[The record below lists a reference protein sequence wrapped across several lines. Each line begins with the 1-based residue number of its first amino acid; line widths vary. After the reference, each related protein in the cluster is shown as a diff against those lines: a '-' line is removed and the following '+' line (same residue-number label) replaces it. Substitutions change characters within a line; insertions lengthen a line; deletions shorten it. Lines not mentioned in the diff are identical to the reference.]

1 MKRYSFIIINLLIS
15 SIYAA
20 ATVFEFENDGLIFDA
35 DKSARVLAIKGITD
49 EKLAE
54 ARETHVLIFPSEV
67 KYDNVLYRR
76 ITYIAPNF
84 FDGRETD
91 GIKKIIFP
99 KEQRKLYIRTPNF
112 CDMPDLEEIV
122 HYGGLSVCSYCF
134 NNLPKLKTCD
144 FSESGI
150 ALWPQTF
157 MNTGL
162 ERIALSEKIYFQISQ
177 ITEEV
182 YGWFGGLPNL
192 VEIDFG
198 DLSFIPDFIFR
209 DMPKL
214 QELTFNASLIFATRS
229 SFTNLENLQ
238 KITFKQRDRGFIIDP
253 YSFENTQTLT
263 DIYVENEAPFDI
275 LFESDEC
282 GFYPPRYTLHVPV
295 GSKVLYETAPG
306 WCKFGQIVEDGA
318 GVDETAADS
327 TTWHCTAVSGGV
339 AVVGAEGLDL
349 RIFAI
354 DGKLVERITP
364 TADCTTVH
372 LPAGLYIVSAAGR
385 SLKVCVR

>member
-1 MKRYSFIIINLLIS
+1 MKRYLFIIINLLIS
-15 SIYAA
+15 SIYAV
-20 ATVFEFENDGLIFDA
+20 ATVFEFENDGLIFYA
-35 DKSARVLAIKGITD
+35 DKSSRRLCIKGITD

-54 ARETHVLIFPSEV
+54 ARETHVLTFPSEV

-76 ITYIAPNF
+76 ITDIAPDI
-84 FDGRETD
+84 FDGRKTD

-99 KEQRKLYIRTPNF
+99 EQRKLYIQTPNF

-122 HYGGLSVCSYCF
+122 HHGGLSVCSYCF

-162 ERIALSEKIYFQISQ
+162 ERIALSEKTYFQISQ
-177 ITEEV
+177 TTEEL
-182 YGWFGGLPNL
+182 YGWFWGLPNL

-214 QELTFNASLIFATRS
+214 QELTFNASLIFATRR

-263 DIYVENEAPFDI
+263 DIYVENEVPFDF

-295 GSKVLYETAPG
+295 GSKALYEAAPG
-306 WCKFGQIVEDGA
+306 WCKFGRIVEDGA

-327 TTWHCTAVSGGV
+327 ATWRCAAVPGGV
-339 AVVGAEGLDL
+339 DVVGAEGMEL

-354 DGKLVERITP
+354 DGKLVERLTP
-364 TADCTTVH
+364 TSDCATVH

-385 SLKVCVR
+385 SMKVCVR